1 MAKRSKATERQCIIW
16 GTMDVLRAAQLCCGP
31 DKAFMKQLGAAL
43 EAVRVYDPRDPG
55 VLLRQD
61 IRDLAEELLEY
72 MYFHDFCEREPE
84 PF

>member
-1 MAKRSKATERQCIIW
+1 MATRSKRQHTLA
-16 GTMDVLRAAQLCCGP
+16 GVVDVLMAAQLCCG
-31 DKAFMKQLGAAL
+31 DKAFMKELGKAL

-61 IRDLAEELLEY
+61 VRDLAEELLELLDLY
-72 MYFHDFCEREPE
+72 IPE